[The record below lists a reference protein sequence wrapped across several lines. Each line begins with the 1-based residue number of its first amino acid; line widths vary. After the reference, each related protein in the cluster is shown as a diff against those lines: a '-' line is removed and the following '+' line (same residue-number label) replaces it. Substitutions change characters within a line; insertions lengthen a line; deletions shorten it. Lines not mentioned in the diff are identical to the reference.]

1 LENEVKNLG
10 IDDTWGKKD
19 NVVAIEWAE
28 KIKNSLPQGAI
39 WIRFEN
45 LGEDRRKILIEGL

>member
-1 LENEVKNLG
+1 MENEVKNLG

-28 KIKNSLPQGAI
+28 KIEDSLPQGVV

-45 LGEDRRKILIEGL
+45 LGEDERKISIEGL